1 MSSNILDTII
11 AAKRIEVKNKKRAV
25 SVSTLEGS
33 AFFNRQT
40 ISLKESLISGDRS
53 GIIAEFKRRS
63 PSKGL
68 FNGHASARA
77 ITQAYADLGASAVS
91 VLTDVDFFGGSDQ
104 DLIDSRNISIPI
116 LRKDF
121 IVDEYQILEARSIGA
136 DLILLIAANLTP
148 QEVNQ
153 LGGFAKRLGLEV
165 LLELHAED
173 ELGHVSE
180 NVDIV
185 GVNNRDLKTFTVN
198 LHRSIELAKKIPTSF
213 PLISESGIRDA
224 GDINLLKSEG
234 FSGFLIGETFMK
246 EADPAIAFATFI
258 KQLKHSQE

>member
-11 AAKRIEVKNKKRAV
+11 AAKRIEVEERKRSV
-25 SVSTLEGS
+25 SVKTLEGS
-33 AFFNRQT
+33 TFFTRET
-40 ISLKESLISGDRS
+40 ISLKDSLIKGDRS

-68 FNGHASARA
+68 FNGSASAQS
-77 ITQAYADLGASAVS
+77 ITQSYADLGASAVS
-91 VLTDVDFFGGSDQ
+91 ILTDVEFFGGSNQ

-121 IVDEYQILEARSIGA
+121 IIDEYQILEARSIGA

-148 QEVNQ
+148 QEVTR
-153 LGGFAKRLGLEV
+153 LGSFAKSLGLEV
-165 LLELHAED
+165 LLELHAEE

-185 GVNNRDLKTFTVN
+185 GVNNRDLKTFTVD
-198 LHRSIELAKKIPTSF
+198 LHRSIELAKKIPASF